1 MMDNEILRLHQAPA
15 QNENG
20 SFLSALVG
28 ALLSSHQDLWDNHSS
43 SRRMTLGA
51 LIQAVELAITFA
63 SIILIADII
72 VHYVLD
78 PFHPVR
84 EALDA
89 MVNPFLNPIRRILP
103 PTGMIDLSPIILY
116 FLIRLVGGLLIN
128 VISSI
133 A

>member
-1 MMDNEILRLHQAPA
+1 M
-15 QNENG
+15 
-20 SFLSALVG
+20 
-28 ALLSSHQDLWDNHSS
+28 
-43 SRRMTLGA
+43 GA

-63 SIILIADII
+63 TIILIADII

-128 VISSI
+128 VLSSV